1 MGSGANISI
10 ENDRIN
16 HLYCTFTEYKQLF
29 CDVFTTIP
37 EMQTCS
43 NSNDLSNV
51 MYSYPEF
58 ALFLTKIYANNQL
71 QTCFQINIVD
81 VKSTNNYNILDS
93 TTVDLLHLENG
104 DTSPVKNFMMA
115 HKLNTLSGI
124 TAECQ
129 NIDNIDWLNE
139 YLLNK
144 QFMLTVLDLSTN
156 NITSQNLI
164 NSTLIK
170 SETLTQLS
178 IGGNPFTYLNEIT
191 KYLPSCLLVL
201 DLSFTDNLIL
211 TPGVFLYC
219 PQLLSLSLDNC
230 NIKTTIFDNNS
241 KEEEGVV
248 EENQVEM
255 NENNSILL
263 LEKDRIPHTNLE
275 ESYKTSI
282 FYGLIS
288 LINLSLKENNIEN
301 MEELLGLNYFIIQQ
315 TIDQTINNSITTRN
329 SSSSTNSNNDKNND
343 QNYQLTNLCIAENPI
358 CEYSTEMKKLVSY
371 IDVHIPSVHSIDD
384 KILKQSSDLNQSLN
398 DHTSVEY
405 RAVCEGVGGILV
417 SDTMEREYIAALKG
431 EQDRAVVS

>member
-1 MGSGANISI
+1 MGSGASI
-10 ENDRIN
+10 DLENDRIN
-16 HLYCTFTEYKQLF
+16 LYSIFTEYKQQF

-37 EMQTCS
+37 EIQTCS
-43 NSNDLSNV
+43 NSNDLSNI
-51 MYSYPEF
+51 MYSHPDIT
-58 ALFLTKIYANNQL
+58 LFLTKIYANIQL
-71 QTCFQINIVD
+71 QTCYQINIVD

-124 TAECQ
+124 SAECQ
-129 NIDNIDWLNE
+129 NIDNIDWCYE

-156 NITSQNLI
+156 NITSQKLI
-164 NSTLIK
+164 DSTLIK

-211 TPGVFLYC
+211 TPGVFIYL

-230 NIKTTIFDNNS
+230 NIQTTIFDDNS

-255 NENNSILL
+255 NEINSFLL
-263 LEKDRIPHTNLE
+263 IKKERSAFTNLE
-275 ESYKTSI
+275 KAYKTSI

-288 LINLSLKENNIEN
+288 LINLSLKENIIEN

-315 TIDQTINNSITTRN
+315 TIDQTINNSSTTSN
-329 SSSSTNSNNDKNND
+329 SSTTNSNNDNKND
-343 QNYQLTNLCIAENPI
+343 QKYQLTNLCIAENPI

-371 IDVHIPSVHSIDD
+371 IGVHIPSVHSIDD
-384 KILKQSSDLNQSLN
+384 KILKQSSNLNQSLN

-417 SDTMEREYIAALKG
+417 SDTMEREYITALKG